1 MEEKIE
7 NNSSNNN
14 KDKLNSSNT
23 SSLQLNVQPTTSV
36 IESLNLIEIKN
47 KKIKKPKLK
56 LNILDDKTNANK
68 VNITTTTE
76 NQLNTISSQEGN
88 PQIKYHQK
96 IIFAPAISIFFFI
109 EFLLRV
115 IYLINTK
122 EINDIEKRYYK
133 FLIFFHLCFIYLS
146 YFLSM
151 FTDPSQTNINKKYSV
166 TEESLSKLEPKLEKD
181 FWEDYCDYCRC
192 QKFIRSNHCNICNK
206 CVLLKFNHCFF
217 IANCIGFKNVQ
228 YVINFLVLTI
238 CWLYKFQIH
247 CVKYFNKGNN
257 FNFILTIF
265 FILNFPLLLI
275 LFYYFLSLMFDI
287 FNNQTKYERKKTNN
301 LLDRYFPLYKCND
314 TDNKFR
320 FPNVFNIGYLSH
332 FYYLV
337 GNTLLHFFLPLPKNK
352 NYEIEEMCPIF
363 KGCRQFDKIEFVNN
377 MVKRNEAYKNSIKD
391 RYMEPDS
398 YINFCRQK
406 FNQIN

>member
-7 NNSSNNN
+7 NNLSNNN
-14 KDKLNSSNT
+14 KDKLNSSNM

-56 LNILDDKTNANK
+56 LNILEDNTKVNK
-68 VNITTTTE
+68 VNITTE

-88 PQIKYHQK
+88 PQIKYHQR
-96 IIFAPAISIFFFI
+96 IIFASAISIFFFI

-151 FTDPSQTNINKKYSV
+151 FTDPSQTNINKKYSI

-181 FWEDYCDYCRC
+181 FWEDYCNYCRS
-192 QKFIRSNHCNICNK
+192 QKFIRSNHCNFCNK
-206 CVLLKFNHCFF
+206 CVLLKFTHCFF

-247 CVKYFNKGNN
+247 SIKYFNKGNN

-275 LFYYFLSLMFDI
+275 FFYYFLSSMFDI

-332 FYYLV
+332 FYYLI
-337 GNTLLHFFLPLPKNK
+337 GNTLLHFFLPLPKIK

-363 KGCRQFDKIEFVNN
+363 KGCKQFNKIEFVNN
-377 MVKRNEAYKNSIKD
+377 MVKRNESYKNSIKD
-391 RYMEPDS
+391 RYMESDS

>member
-56 LNILDDKTNANK
+56 LNILDDNTNANK

-151 FTDPSQTNINKKYSV
+151 FSDPSQTNINKKYSV

-181 FWEDYCDYCRC
+181 FWEDYCNYCRC

-238 CWLYKFQIH
+238 CWLYKFQIY
-247 CVKYFNKGNN
+247 CIKYFNKGNN

-377 MVKRNEAYKNSIKD
+377 MMKRNESYKNSIKD

>member
-1 MEEKIE
+1 MKENIE
-7 NNSSNNN
+7 NNIINN
-14 KDKLNSSNT
+14 KDKLNSSNA

-36 IESLNLIEIKN
+36 FESLNLIEIKN
-47 KKIKKPKLK
+47 KKMKKPKLK
-56 LNILDDKTNANK
+56 LNILDDNANTNTNK
-68 VNITTTTE
+68 VNITTT

-88 PQIKYHQK
+88 PQIKYYQK
-96 IIFAPAISIFFFI
+96 IIFAPTLTIFLFI

-115 IYLINTK
+115 FYLINTK
-122 EINDIEKRYYK
+122 EINDIEKKYYK
-133 FLIFFHLCFIYLS
+133 FLIFFHLCFIYIS

-151 FTDPSQTNINKKYSV
+151 YTDPSQTNINKKYSI

-181 FWEDYCDYCRC
+181 YWEDYCNYCRS
-192 QKFIRSNHCNICNK
+192 QKFIRSNHCNYCNK

-217 IANCIGFKNVQ
+217 IANCIGFKNAQ
-228 YVINFLVLTI
+228 YVINFLILTI

-247 CVKYFNKGNN
+247 SIKYFNKGNN

-265 FILNFPLLLI
+265 FILNFPVLLI
-275 LFYYFLSLMFDI
+275 LFYYFLFLMFDI
-287 FNNQTKYERKKTNN
+287 FNNQTKYERKKADN
-301 LLDRYFPLYKCND
+301 LLDRYFPFYKCND

-320 FPNVFNIGYLSH
+320 FPNIFNIGYLSH
-332 FYYLV
+332 FYYLI
-337 GNTLLHFFLPLPKNK
+337 GNTLLHFLLPLPKIK

>member
-7 NNSSNNN
+7 NNLGNNNN

-56 LNILDDKTNANK
+56 LNILDDNTKQNK
-68 VNITTTTE
+68 VNITTE

-96 IIFAPAISIFFFI
+96 IIFAPTISLFFFI

-166 TEESLSKLEPKLEKD
+166 TEESLSKLESKLEKD

-275 LFYYFLSLMFDI
+275 LFYYFLSLMFDV

-363 KGCRQFDKIEFVNN
+363 KGCKQFDKIEFVNN
-377 MVKRNEAYKNSIKD
+377 MVKRNESYKNSIKD

-406 FNQIN
+406 FNQNN

>member
-56 LNILDDKTNANK
+56 LNILDDNTKQNK
-68 VNITTTTE
+68 VNITTE

-96 IIFAPAISIFFFI
+96 IIFAPAISLFFFI

-275 LFYYFLSLMFDI
+275 LFYYFLSLMFDV

-377 MVKRNEAYKNSIKD
+377 MMKRNESYKNSIKD

>member
-7 NNSSNNN
+7 NNLGNNNN

-56 LNILDDKTNANK
+56 LNILDDNTKQNK
-68 VNITTTTE
+68 VNITTE

-96 IIFAPAISIFFFI
+96 IIFAPTISLFFFI

-275 LFYYFLSLMFDI
+275 LFYYFLSLMFDV

-377 MVKRNEAYKNSIKD
+377 MMKRNESYKNSIKD

>member
-7 NNSSNNN
+7 NNLSNNNN

-56 LNILDDKTNANK
+56 LNILDDNTKQNK
-68 VNITTTTE
+68 VNITTE

-96 IIFAPAISIFFFI
+96 IIFAPAISLFFFI

-151 FTDPSQTNINKKYSV
+151 FSDPSQTNINKKYSV

-181 FWEDYCDYCRC
+181 FWEDYCNYCRC

-377 MVKRNEAYKNSIKD
+377 MVKRNESYKNSIKD

>member
-7 NNSSNNN
+7 NNLGNNNN

-56 LNILDDKTNANK
+56 LNILDDNTNANK
-68 VNITTTTE
+68 VNITTE

-151 FTDPSQTNINKKYSV
+151 FSDPSQTNINKKYSV
-166 TEESLSKLEPKLEKD
+166 TEESLSKIEPKLEKD
-181 FWEDYCDYCRC
+181 FWEDYCNYCRC

-377 MVKRNEAYKNSIKD
+377 MVKRNESYKNSIKD